1 MSLLSNSLIHRCD
14 FGLRPPPCQR
24 RRFYTL
30 NFQHFNCYS
39 SLKFSFSIWISCAI
53 AVENLIHN
61 DFYSQTRS
69 QSCQP
74 REICRHPRIS
84 IWVWPQIDFGKGA
97 CGLICYD
104 YSTFQLL
111 PYWPSPPY
119 QSTQEARSPVDLHWN
134 SHYSNHPEPYTC
146 SQSTWKTSSSPEHTW
161 VCNPFQFLAWI
172 FRVLLRKRLL
182 QVCLD

>member
-1 MSLLSNSLIHRCD
+1 MQRGRFGHLGQLWCFDLFPVHSACDFGMSSLTSCFVTSSPNGSAHSLRASCAKHSVVQSPIGFIFASPVQMHGLHLDLNFHFHVGFQMSLLSNSLIHRCD

-84 IWVWPQIDFGKGA
+84 I
-97 CGLICYD
+97 
-104 YSTFQLL
+104 
-111 PYWPSPPY
+111 
-119 QSTQEARSPVDLHWN
+119 
-134 SHYSNHPEPYTC
+134 
-146 SQSTWKTSSSPEHTW
+146 
-161 VCNPFQFLAWI
+161 
-172 FRVLLRKRLL
+172 
-182 QVCLD
+182 